1 MILSYIFFFS
11 IHKTPEDKPKM
22 ASKEKV
28 KEAIEI
34 IITVPTLYLS
44 QCLEELQ
51 KSSSHQKK
59 RKYERI
65 IVMSDTESESEHPQR
80 SRSHPIEGSKR
91 VLCRDP
97 ADFKS
102 PVASKYSVNGKAS
115 DKELSVNA
123 EDAGTPV
130 NGEHT
135 NSDQLSDGSEISGT
149 KPRVTGETPQSKAA
163 IDSASGRPLCSGK
176 LSENDKHAVIVEAP
190 VAGNTSFPNNHS
202 VESNLSISMVSDSTA
217 QPPSSP
223 KDCQSNDQPDL
234 QSCSKKTSSQSTAR
248 TPENPGTQNQ
258 REEQSNKNT
267 FAQILERNKA
277 QIDQLLTLCPC
288 TFALRSTNNEDFR
301 LRDIRAEEMGT
312 NAFKAS
318 LAYLSFALEFHDYE
332 LSQCKNSISQSLP
345 RLELLYNHQHSRSK
359 THRFRR
365 WTQEKGIENSVQSR
379 RALTIG
385 LKMCL
390 LRRLVADG
398 YNLKQEESS
407 IVVAM
412 IRTFY
417 RGYFPNISWNELF
430 KRAASLNECDA
441 ALRLVKDSGA
451 WFHDC
456 YWLYN
461 LQDEVPHSFR
471 HKCDLQLQD
480 PLSDLS
486 FGPDVNVSSGNLSTQ
501 GKLLNSPISAIL
513 TINVVA
519 IELQHG
525 GNNIISDQGK
535 DNLAAA
541 QRAEATG
548 EFYMDDLLS
557 QMFEAD
563 SLLEPFPRM
572 AEVDTAPGVEGI
584 AISDI
589 ERV

>member
-11 IHKTPEDKPKM
+11 LHKTPEDKPKM

-51 KSSSHQKK
+51 RSSSHQKK

-65 IVMSDTESESEHPQR
+65 IVISDTESESERPQR
-80 SRSHPIEGSKR
+80 SRSHPIEGPKR

-115 DKELSVNA
+115 DKRLSVNA

-163 IDSASGRPLCSGK
+163 IDSASGRPLSSGK
-176 LSENDKHAVIVEAP
+176 LSENDKHAVTVEAP
-190 VAGNTSFPNNHS
+190 VAGNTSFPNNH
-202 VESNLSISMVSDSTA
+202 
-217 QPPSSP
+217 
-223 KDCQSNDQPDL
+223 DQPDL

-258 REEQSNKNT
+258 REEQSNKTT

-288 TFALRSTNNEDFR
+288 TFALRSANNEDFR
-301 LRDIRAEEMGT
+301 LRDIRAEENGT

-398 YNLKQEESS
+398 YNLKQEEGS

-461 LQDEVPHSFR
+461 LQDEVPDSFR

-563 SLLEPFPRM
+563 SLLDPFPRM